1 LQLLQTIRRDLFSK
15 FMGEVLSRMVFLL
28 FFFYVGR
35 KLGTTDFGT
44 LSLAISV
51 TYILGVFFL
60 DPGLNLSTI
69 HMLVEHPERAQQIS
83 GSIFSWKLLLF
94 FPLLLVL
101 GVMSVTLG
109 DRMPRFYVLFL
120 ASLYTLFT
128 AVLEYLSSV
137 TNAYHRM
144 DLEAFL
150 KILNRVL
157 IVLLGIA
164 SLAIGRIPALLA
176 AMAVATGIACLIAW
190 VVLARWVIRLTPK
203 WNLTAVRDAFR
214 IGLPIAGTAIITT
227 VYLKWD
233 LLVLSYF
240 NIGREQIGWY
250 AGGFKIVEAFSAL
263 PTILGTALFPVI
275 VHLRTRDPRS
285 LDRLLGVTTKAVL
298 LFAMP
303 VAAAVSIF
311 SRKIVLL
318 VYGAAY
324 SPGGDV
330 LAILIWC
337 IVPMFVYF
345 YLVFVNI
352 AAGHAKHNL
361 LAGCAALTAGLT
373 ANVILVP
380 RIGYLGAAWSA
391 LIANASFALLA
402 IWKVCKLF
410 PSAGLPAM
418 FLRLITAGGILIVVI
433 FFTPGPLAV
442 KLLAGVVVY
451 FVVLIALGSLGAR
464 DLSLAVHLF
473 ELGTQPQ
480 GQQP

>member
-1 LQLLQTIRRDLFSK
+1 
-15 FMGEVLSRMVFLL
+15 MVFLL

-69 HMLVEHPERAQQIS
+69 HMLVEHPDRAQQIS

-101 GVMSVTLG
+101 GVMSVSLG

-190 VVLARWVIRLTPK
+190 VVLARWVFRLTPK
-203 WNLTAVRDAFR
+203 WNITAVRDAFR
-214 IGLPIAGTAIITT
+214 IG
-227 VYLKWD
+227 
-233 LLVLSYF
+233 
-240 NIGREQIGWY
+240 
-250 AGGFKIVEAFSAL
+250 
-263 PTILGTALFPVI
+263 
-275 VHLRTRDPRS
+275 
-285 LDRLLGVTTKAVL
+285 
-298 LFAMP
+298 
-303 VAAAVSIF
+303 
-311 SRKIVLL
+311 
-318 VYGAAY
+318 
-324 SPGGDV
+324 
-330 LAILIWC
+330 
-337 IVPMFVYF
+337 
-345 YLVFVNI
+345 
-352 AAGHAKHNL
+352 
-361 LAGCAALTAGLT
+361 
-373 ANVILVP
+373 
-380 RIGYLGAAWSA
+380 
-391 LIANASFALLA
+391 
-402 IWKVCKLF
+402 
-410 PSAGLPAM
+410 
-418 FLRLITAGGILIVVI
+418 ILIVGNTI
-433 FFTPGPLAV
+433 T
-442 KLLAGVVVY
+442 
-451 FVVLIALGSLGAR
+451 
-464 DLSLAVHLF
+464 
-473 ELGTQPQ
+473 
-480 GQQP
+480 